1 MRLDAFYP
9 YMMVSFL
16 VHSLIAFL
24 VFLII
29 KITGFLFDS
38 SRFPPIQVQSTVRVD
53 VVAMPD
59 MSLRELKSVG
69 FSNKG
74 WKEKFSSEADDPAVT
89 KILKKKQNSFQNML
103 KGISTQKV
111 KNTSS
116 KKSVG
121 KKIDGK
127 KLKEL
132 VLKGNRLSKSKRIT
146 GKGVGD
152 LSGAFALY
160 TSNLPDKIRPFWQLP
175 THLMGL
181 ELQCRI
187 RIFLATDGRL
197 LKGEIVTSSS
207 NEEYDERAL
216 SSIKT
221 AAPFDE
227 VPEEMQDRALR
238 GDIILGFPL

>member
-1 MRLDAFYP
+1 M
-9 YMMVSFL
+9 
-16 VHSLIAFL
+16 
-24 VFLII
+24 
-29 KITGFLFDS
+29 
-38 SRFPPIQVQSTVRVD
+38 
-53 VVAMPD
+53 
-59 MSLRELKSVG
+59 
-69 FSNKG
+69 
-74 WKEKFSSEADDPAVT
+74 
-89 KILKKKQNSFQNML
+89 
-103 KGISTQKV
+103 
-111 KNTSS
+111 
-116 KKSVG
+116 
-121 KKIDGK
+121 
-127 KLKEL
+127 
-132 VLKGNRLSKSKRIT
+132 
-146 GKGVGD
+146 GD